1 MDHNSWSFILDLALD
16 PNAVLILAVRPM
28 KDFGDIPAIGKI
40 WNHPNT
46 MIFEMEGLQCEEMVQ
61 LTCQMLNVDE
71 LPEQI
76 VEIIRTR
83 SHGIPLWCEELVET
97 MLEMKVLEVIEH
109 DEIIEDKF
117 EKDEEIFEEDD
128 MADSNN
134 DVQRPIHS
142 AVSVVRG
149 REAVLR
155 TIKRRKSY
163 VGRDIGIGDI
173 PIPDSVAGMV
183 LTRIDNMSPSEQMVL
198 KCAATLGTTFHRDML
213 GAIIPNCNPTVFHQC
228 LNTLAEHGIIECSV
242 AATVKSQ
249 KPDMH
254 SRSFLRGLPLP
265 VDPHLQCPCLE
276 SLHNHN
282 HLLHSSCTRT
292 HMAIDECKMLQ
303 FVHTYVQETA
313 SGLWT
318 ESQCQSLHESAGLYL
333 ESQAHK
339 CENCGGGGFAIRSNS
354 KGKQKNSGSGPSGRA
369 FMGASNV
376 RHKLRRRSAIIPAG
390 VRRGSRFSS
399 VSENTGG
406 SLPDLRQ
413 AWLSESQS
421 VPTSDSN
428 RRSSSS
434 TARGNIRF
442 DSVCPSE
449 DMGIDLQDCHCDE
462 VLTHVYPQLV
472 YHWRAAGDMYKT
484 LHYLIEAAVASL
496 AMFNNME
503 ALSHLVEARQ
513 ILRDYDIK
521 LFGKLELAKL
531 ESLFGQV
538 STGNFSTIK

>member
-1 MDHNSWSFILDLALD
+1 MDHDSWSFILDLALD
-16 PNAVLILAVRPM
+16 PNVVLILAVRPM
-28 KDFGDIPAIGKI
+28 KDFGDNPAIHKI

-46 MIFEMEGLQCEEMVQ
+46 MIIEMEGLKCEEMVQ

-71 LPEQI
+71 IPEQI

-109 DEIIEDKF
+109 NEIIEERF
-117 EKDEEIFEEDD
+117 EEDQEIFEEDD

-134 DVQRPIHS
+134 DVQQPVHS
-142 AVSVVRG
+142 AVSLVHG
-149 REAVLR
+149 RKAVLT

-163 VGRDIGIGDI
+163 VGRDIGIDDI

-198 KCAATLGTTFHRDML
+198 KCAAIIGTTFHRDML
-213 GAIIPNCNPTVFHQC
+213 GAIIPNCNPKVFHQC

-254 SRSFLRGLPLP
+254 SRSFHHGLALP

-276 SLHNHN
+276 SLHH
-282 HLLHSSCTRT
+282 HSQLLHSSHKHT
-292 HMAIDECKMLQ
+292 HTTVDDCGMLQ
-303 FVHTYVQETA
+303 FVHTYVQETV

-339 CENCGGGGFAIRSNS
+339 CMNCGGGGFAIRSNT
-354 KGKQKNSGSGPSGRA
+354 KGKQKSSGSGPSGRA
-369 FMGASNV
+369 FMGASNI
-376 RHKLRRRSAIIPAG
+376 RHKLRRASAITPGG

-399 VSENTGG
+399 ISENTGG

-413 AWLSESQS
+413 AWLSEGQS
-421 VPTSDSN
+421 VTTSDSN

-442 DSVCPSE
+442 DSICPPE
-449 DMGIDLQDCHCDE
+449 DIGIDLQDCHCDE

-472 YHWRAAGDMYKT
+472 YHWRAAGNMYKT
-484 LHYLIEAAVASL
+484 LLYLIEAAVASL
-496 AMFNNME
+496 ATFNNME

-513 ILRDYDIK
+513 ILRDHGIN

-531 ESLFGQV
+531 ESLFGQA
-538 STGNFSTIK
+538 STGH